1 MKKKVKNTA
10 TTDKTKNKVVNNSAA
25 IPLSLNQLFFKSTAL
40 ALGIAGVMLLFTALI
55 FGVWGY
61 SKFNTFLKNT
71 GIPKKEFTA
80 QLKAGWNQEP
90 IATKN
95 HKNFLILGLDTLIGR
110 GDIPALTDT
119 MMLVSVDLE
128 NATVSTIPLPRDLW
142 NEDYQTKI
150 NALYHYGKDRYP
162 ENPEQ
167 FTTEVIEEMTGLEI
181 HHTIVVSLNQLERL
195 IDQFD
200 GIEID
205 VKQGFI
211 DSEFPRTGID
221 VTRVRDPKILYETIV
236 FEAGPQTMDGETALK
251 YIRSR
256 KSENDQGH
264 DLARS
269 NRQQEVV
276 SALLKKLTD
285 LGVYVSDPKMAGQ
298 LFSFYNEN
306 FSDQLSFEEI
316 ISTAK
321 TLYPKRSDIN
331 FSSENFST
339 TLEDPINGVIDNPR
353 PSYKYQNQW
362 VYVITNP
369 VIFKEEVKEKLI
381 N

>member
-1 MKKKVKNTA
+1 MKKKVKKTA
-10 TTDKTKNKVVNNSAA
+10 VTDKNAA
-25 IPLSLNQLFFKSTAL
+25 IPLSLSQLFLKSTAL
-40 ALGIAGVMLLFTALI
+40 ALGITGVMLLITALI
-55 FGVWGY
+55 VGAWGY
-61 SKFNTFLKNT
+61 SKFNKFVKNT
-71 GIPKKEFTA
+71 GIPRKEFIA
-80 QLKAGWNQEP
+80 QLKTGWNQEP
-90 IATKN
+90 IATKD

-128 NATVSTIPLPRDLW
+128 DATVSTIPLPRDLW
-142 NEDYQTKI
+142 SEDYQTKI

-167 FTTEVIEEMTGLEI
+167 FATEVIEEMTGLEI
-181 HHTIVVSLNQLERL
+181 HHTVVVSLNQLERL

-269 NRQQEVV
+269 NRQQEVI

-285 LGVYVSDPKMAGQ
+285 LGVYIADPKMAGE

-306 FSDQLSFEEI
+306 FSNQLSFEEI

-339 TLEDPINGVIDNPR
+339 TTEDPRGGVIDNPK

-369 VIFKEEVKEKLI
+369 VTFKQEVKEKLI